1 MKLQSLPIRQK
12 AFEKCLLPLKLT
24 PVKMPAWA
32 SKWSVDGFI
41 LVPEEA
47 CSQGNDWEKT
57 DWWLAL
63 FLMMECW
70 HERVWESINGPVHSY
85 SFRLKGWDARV
96 WDHAWVNRIILF
108 LQEWL
113 AVERNT
119 GRVSLFR
126 ELPKPQLLLSHDVD
140 ALRKT
145 VPDPF

>member
-1 MKLQSLPIRQK
+1 MELQSLPIRQK

-41 LVPEEA
+41 LVPKEA

-96 WDHAWVNRIILF
+96 WDRPKMQRVQGGQPPGCGESGEQRALWHWVCNKFI
-108 LQEWL
+108 
-113 AVERNT
+113 ASDGPV
-119 GRVSLFR
+119 
-126 ELPKPQLLLSHDVD
+126 LP
-140 ALRKT
+140 
-145 VPDPF
+145 